1 MLQMLLPST
10 FFGSG
15 VGVWPAG
22 HEVSGYNCWGCD
34 YPRGWG
40 SKPNLVGCGMQGAG
54 GRGMVCEDMGHEVK
68 GIKRRVVQVK
78 EATKK
83 GRVQRAEG

>member
-1 MLQMLLPST
+1 
-10 FFGSG
+10 
-15 VGVWPAG
+15 
-22 HEVSGYNCWGCD
+22 
-34 YPRGWG
+34 
-40 SKPNLVGCGMQGAG
+40 MQGAG